1 QPDAVRDDQL
11 GVRQQARVI
20 RLGLVVLRPDA
31 GRDDRVDVGPAAA
44 DRPDDVG
51 EHRGRR
57 DHLDRARAW
66 RRAGTDR
73 RGAAR
78 SLTAPRDQECEAE
91 RDRDDRP
98 NDVSHATPSQLERPR
113 SYSTRT
119 VVVESES
126 QSASAT
132 GCESAVAT
140 AGTRRIGRRGASQ
153 AAIAVVAGT
162 ARRIPMLPT
171 RARTTSTAISSS
183 FTVRLNDSTW
193 IARTTSSGSAAPR

>member
-1 QPDAVRDDQL
+1 
-11 GVRQQARVI
+11 
-20 RLGLVVLRPDA
+20 
-31 GRDDRVDVGPAAA
+31 
-44 DRPDDVG
+44 RPDDVG

-73 RGAAR
+73 RGPSR
-78 SLTAPRDQECEAE
+78 SRTAPRDQESEAE
-91 RDRDDRP
+91 RARDDRP

-132 GCESAVAT
+132 GCASAPAT
-140 AGTRRIGRRGASQ
+140 AGSQRIGGRGASH

-171 RARTTSTAISSS
+171 SGPTTSTQIRA
-183 FTVRLNDSTW
+183 
-193 IARTTSSGSAAPR
+193 